1 MRNWE
6 GVARSSVWFHS
17 KNLRGKKVEVIL
29 NESLKVV
36 GNMLE
41 YFERNNNVVLEYWD
55 MLEKKKKKWVKV
67 DSGSLIVIK
76 GNFWK
81 MIEVKEEEDFD

>member
-41 YFERNNNVVLEYWD
+41 YFERNNNVVLEYR
-55 MLEKKKKKWVKV
+55 EA
-67 DSGSLIVIK
+67 
-76 GNFWK
+76 
-81 MIEVKEEEDFD
+81 